1 MTLWGAHLGLDPRKS
16 PEGGLLISRHCLAHP
31 DFLAVLALV
40 FQNMAPFLLSLS
52 MSCVKSFRQKQPVS
66 KQAIALDFLSW
77 GSWPRK
83 LQQGL
88 FLMVRTRPLGWE
100 ARPEWSLHNAG
111 PAVGSAAFHTRA
123 PLWRSLEEENGI
135 SWHLR
140 DAPLAEHK
148 GGRGGATHKVQPIY
162 ATRFHSG

>member
-111 PAVGSAAFHTRA
+111 PAVGS
-123 PLWRSLEEENGI
+123 LS
-135 SWHLR
+135 
-140 DAPLAEHK
+140 HK
-148 GGRGGATHKVQPIY
+148 GTALEKPGGRKWDQLAPERCPISR
-162 ATRFHSG
+162 T